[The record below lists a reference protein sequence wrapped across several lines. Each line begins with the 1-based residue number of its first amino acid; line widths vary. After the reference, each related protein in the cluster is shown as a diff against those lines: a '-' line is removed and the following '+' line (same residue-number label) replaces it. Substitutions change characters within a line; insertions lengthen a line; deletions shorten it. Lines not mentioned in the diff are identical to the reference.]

1 MALKCHNSRYA
12 KNTKCKTSAIL
23 SCYNYKHQE
32 MMLELSQ
39 HVQSFLYANN
49 KPPPL
54 SFYEQ
59 MMSNKQRQEEQ
70 EALEQQRKMDLLR
83 RKEEKEVRRLV
94 LICLAFVVFSV

>member
-1 MALKCHNSRYA
+1 
-12 KNTKCKTSAIL
+12 
-23 SCYNYKHQE
+23 

-94 LICLAFVVFSV
+94 LTWLVFVVCLSQCLSSLQSNLATEDF